1 MTLCISITCRY
12 AECRDARWEGLS
24 RRGEPEGRDDWEEEH
39 WQTERLTSSSWRRRA
54 RRTGTGRGRPGLGQ
68 SKADWRKEAL
78 EAEQLRRKGCSGRGS
93 FEAAGKLRRQL
104 SSQSRP
110 GSWQLRRPGRAERTG
125 LCWGMERGRR
135 SGWSEGSGFSGGIDG
150 PRQLERGGLGKK
162 YCATIY
168 SCHFH
173 PCLNI
178 YEQGYPHPSPRVDAD
193 KVSSW
198 ASLLENIRLG
208 RKWQAK
214 YYTGVI
220 IVWWVYWSPG
230 YNFSL
235 AYFVVL
241 LK

>member
-1 MTLCISITCRY
+1 MPSVVTPDERVCREEVNLKVGMIGRKNIGKRSGWRHPVGGGGH
-12 AECRDARWEGLS
+12 AGQVRVEA
-24 RRGEPEGRDDWEEEH
+24 GRDLVKAR
-39 WQTERLTSSSWRRRA
+39 QIGGRRLW
-54 RRTGTGRGRPGLGQ
+54 
-68 SKADWRKEAL
+68 K
-78 EAEQLRRKGCSGRGS
+78 
-93 FEAAGKLRRQL
+93 L
-104 SSQSRP
+104 SSCAVKA
-110 GSWQLRRPGRAERTG
+110 AERTG

-230 YNFSL
+230 RTL
-235 AYFVVL
+235 
-241 LK
+241 